1 MTIRHVGTE
10 ALRLPLRGG
19 LRPRTQGLSAGHG
32 ELGRGHGEMGSM
44 STTRGG
50 ELPQK
55 LKGRYDRPEDELI
68 FVVKSSGS
76 GEELSQH
83 QHCIISKV
91 GRGQG
96 KLCSSSALS
105 LQRAVL
111 KLQGDGIVSA
121 RSPAEVGFILADL
134 GHMEME
140 RGAR

>member
-1 MTIRHVGTE
+1 
-10 ALRLPLRGG
+10 
-19 LRPRTQGLSAGHG
+19 
-32 ELGRGHGEMGSM
+32 M

-111 KLQGDGIVSA
+111 KLQGHRVGQVSGRGGVHLGRPRPHGDGTGSE
-121 RSPAEVGFILADL
+121 EV
-134 GHMEME
+134 
-140 RGAR
+140 R